1 MMCAGANPT
10 CQPRLSGRHQT
21 QIFASPPVR
30 TTANTNFRI
39 SACHGYPERHLHTT
53 NYQHCLSGRRQTPI
67 FASPLVTATPK
78 DVYTHQL
85 ASRRPRAQQLLQ
97 KALCTAPAAQT
108 PAAGQ
113 AAPTRG
119 AARPGG
125 SVYCACHTNAS
136 RGPAGDHARNNFS
149 RLCVMCLPHES
160 QPRATRASRRPRAHN
175 SSRRLCV
182 MRLPHESQPRPSG
195 AHARSSFARRLCVL
209 RLPHGSVL

>member
-1 MMCAGANPT
+1 MLRDGANT
-10 CQPRLSGRHQT
+10 ACQSRLSGRHQT

-39 SACHGYPERHLHTT
+39 SACHGYPERRLHTT

-97 KALCTAPAAQT
+97 KALYTAPATRT

-113 AAPTRG
+113 AATTC
-119 AARPGG
+119 AAAPPPC
-125 SVYCACHTNAS
+125 VL
-136 RGPAGDHARNNFS
+136 
-149 RLCVMCLPHES
+149 RLPYER
-160 QPRATRASRRPRAHN
+160 QPRASRRPRAQQLLQT
-175 SSRRLCV
+175 LCNAPATRTPV
-182 MRLPHESQPRPSG
+182 AGHAGQPATKRAAAP
-195 AHARSSFARRLCVL
+195 
-209 RLPHGSVL
+209 PEGSA